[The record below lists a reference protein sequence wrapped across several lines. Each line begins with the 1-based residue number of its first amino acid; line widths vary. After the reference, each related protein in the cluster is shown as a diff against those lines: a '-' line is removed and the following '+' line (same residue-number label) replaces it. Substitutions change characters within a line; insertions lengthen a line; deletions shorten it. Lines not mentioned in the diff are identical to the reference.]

1 VTTRTDPTAGTSGF
15 STTLRAGT
23 RAAHESAERRPFA
36 DDLVHGRIDR
46 AGYAAM
52 LGQLYFVYDRLEQA
66 ADAMADD
73 DQAAPFITPELHRRA
88 ALQSDLARLLGD
100 DWPTRLVALPATAA
114 YCARLDAVAFDWPG
128 GFVAHHY
135 TRYLGDLSGGQ
146 VIGQMAERTYGLT
159 DEGTRFY
166 RFDGITDPKAFKGGY
181 RRALDEAPWDAD
193 ERRRIIDEAT
203 TAFELNSR
211 LFDELADA
219 NRRDRRDRRGR

>member
-1 VTTRTDPTAGTSGF
+1 LTTRTEPTAAGPGF
-15 STTLRAGT
+15 ATALRAGT
-23 RAAHESAERRPFA
+23 RSAHESAEQRQFA
-36 DDLVHGRIDR
+36 DDLVQGRIDR

-66 ADAMADD
+66 ADAMTSDE
-73 DQAAPFITPELHRRA
+73 QAAPFITPELHRCAPLRA
-88 ALQSDLARLLGD
+88 DLAWLLGD
-100 DWPTRLVALPATAA
+100 DWTTTIEALPATAD

-146 VIGQMAERTYGLT
+146 VIREMAERTYGLGQ
-159 DEGTRFY
+159 DGTRFH
-166 RFDGITDPKAFKGGY
+166 RFDGIADHKAFKGRY
-181 RRALDEAPWDAD
+181 RRALDDAPWDD
-193 ERRRIIDEAT
+193 TERQRIIDEAT

-219 NRRDRRDRRGR
+219 TRPSGR